1 MTSDGP
7 DVSAALARVFERI
20 DEDFDDHLEAIRT
33 YLRQPSVSSTGEG
46 VARCAD
52 LTAELVE
59 SCGGRAQVIG
69 TDGHPVVIAS
79 IDGGDPRLLRYGMY
93 DVQPADEPDWEV
105 APFSADIVDRPGIGP
120 VVVARG
126 AANSKGTLAAS
137 LLAMKSLWAVADLPC
152 SVSFLLDGEEELGST
167 HLPGVV
173 ETHREDLVA
182 DAGYDLDLMADRTGV
197 PEVFLGCKGIL
208 SLRLSCEGGRWGG
221 PVGGALHSSGG
232 VLVASPAWSV
242 VRALSTLVDRDE
254 SVTIPHLDRMPVP
267 DEDLALLDDLAEH
280 FDRDA
285 YLVESNAHRLKSNL
299 SARAM
304 VEALVYEPAAN
315 INGLFAGRAPGDKT
329 IVPHQAS
336 AVVDLRI
343 PYGTDIE
350 AVERSVRTQIAEVA
364 PEVTVTPSEVCPPAR
379 TSATSPVARAMIRSH
394 EDAGQP
400 ARVWP
405 SAPWWAPYF
414 LFERVLGLPFAIGG
428 AGHCAGA
435 HAANEYASVEGL
447 RQHMHQSVALLY
459 RFAEEMKSSV

>member
-7 DVSAALARVFERI
+7 DGSAALARVFERI
-20 DEDFDDHLEAIRT
+20 DEDFDDHLDAIRT

-46 VARCAD
+46 VARCAEM
-52 LTAELVE
+52 TAELVE
-59 SCGGRAQVIG
+59 SCGGRAEVIG
-69 TDGHPVVIAS
+69 TDGHPAVIAS
-79 IDGGDPRLLRYGMY
+79 IDGGGARLLRYGMY

-105 APFSADIVDRPGIGP
+105 APFSAAIKDRPGIGT

-137 LLAMKSLWAVADLPC
+137 LLAMKSLSAVADLPC
-152 SVSFLLDGEEELGST
+152 GVTFLLDGEEELGSP
-167 HLPGVV
+167 HLPGIVDA
-173 ETHREDLVA
+173 HREDLAA
-182 DAGYDLDLMADRTGV
+182 DAAYDLDLMADRTGV

-208 SLRLSCEGGRWGG
+208 SLRLSCEGGDWGG
-221 PVGGALHSSGG
+221 PIGGALHSSGG

-242 VRALSTLVDRDE
+242 VRALSTLVDDDE
-254 SVTIPHLDRMPVP
+254 RVSIPHLDKVPVP
-267 DEDLALLDDLAEH
+267 DEDLSLLDDLAER
-280 FDRDA
+280 FDPEA
-285 YLVESNAHRLKSNL
+285 YLVESNARRFKSDV
-299 SARAM
+299 STREM

-315 INGLFAGRAPGDKT
+315 VNGLFAGRAPGEKT
-329 IVPHQAS
+329 IVPQEAS

-343 PYGTDIE
+343 PYGTDFD
-350 AVERSVRTQIAEVA
+350 AVGRSVRARIAEVS
-364 PEVTVTPSEVCPPAR
+364 PEVNVTESEACPPAR
-379 TSATSPVARAMIRSH
+379 TSANSPVARAMIRSH
-394 EDAGQP
+394 EDAGQA

-447 RQHMHQSVALLY
+447 RQHMHQSAALLY